1 MGVVLESCEIG
12 EELAFRGDRLVV
24 CSGVLCKEEL
34 LGQVPFMSVSA
45 RVKNSRG
52 KSLSQ

>member
-1 MGVVLESCEIG
+1 M
-12 EELAFRGDRLVV
+12 V

-45 RVKNSRG
+45 TVKNCRG
-52 KSLSQ
+52 ESLSWCKFSYVLFPGQNDF